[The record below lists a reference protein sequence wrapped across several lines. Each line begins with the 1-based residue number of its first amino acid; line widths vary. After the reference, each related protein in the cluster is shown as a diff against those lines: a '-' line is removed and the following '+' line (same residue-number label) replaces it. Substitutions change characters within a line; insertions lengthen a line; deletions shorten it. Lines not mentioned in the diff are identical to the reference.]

1 MEILTP
7 AIQHDNKNIRVYWN
21 MDKCTVVL
29 LITNLEDNKRV
40 TREDYR
46 PLVYN
51 SIEDYEDVE
60 HIKQMF
66 AREIRGKLTT
76 FFNLDIGMDNTF

>member
-21 MDKCTVVL
+21 TDKCTVVL

-40 TREDYR
+40 TRKDYQ
-46 PLVYN
+46 PLVYTSLEN
-51 SIEDYEDVE
+51 YEDME
-60 HIKQMF
+60 HVTQAF
-66 AREIRGKLTT
+66 ARDIRA
-76 FFNLDIGMDNTF
+76 N